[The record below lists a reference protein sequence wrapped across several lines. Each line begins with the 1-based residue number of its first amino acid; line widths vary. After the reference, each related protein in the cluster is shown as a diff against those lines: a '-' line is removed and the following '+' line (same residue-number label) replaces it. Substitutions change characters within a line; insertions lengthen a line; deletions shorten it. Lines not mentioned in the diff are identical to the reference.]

1 MLADRLRPR
10 SCPLLT
16 PVVCTPVA
24 PAQTVDQRPA
34 TNVQGDPDTDK
45 NKKTRREV
53 CARWPPAPALLPAA
67 DSRCATLLQR
77 LAMNTFGPTTNNQGY
92 EHYEGFYPN
101 MYKGEVFFCL
111 CCERKN
117 DFVRGIAGPEL
128 EELQRTDSFEC
139 LAELIK
145 YQGVI
150 ERADQFD
157 PQSELVTAIFG
168 HSHPFP
174 NVMDVPKGDQLH
186 HRPSRFFWYA
196 ALARLLLKVQEEV
209 KGKRN
214 MHKGRRVQLPECV
227 RYRIWEMYGNGDG
240 YHCHDNHPRV

>member
-128 EELQRTDSFEC
+128 EELQRTNSFEC
-139 LAELIK
+139 LGELIK

-150 ERADQFD
+150 DRADQFVMTLRVSSSL
-157 PQSELVTAIFG
+157 PFLVIPTLSPKSWMCRSAIRCM
-168 HSHPFP
+168 S
-174 NVMDVPKGDQLH
+174 
-186 HRPSRFFWYA
+186 A
-196 ALARLLLKVQEEV
+196 ASAVAVFLVLGLGQAPVEGARGGE
-209 KGKRN
+209 G
-214 MHKGRRVQLPECV
+214 
-227 RYRIWEMYGNGDG
+227 
-240 YHCHDNHPRV
+240 